1 MTNLDVI
8 IQQIINALS
17 IGSQYALMAIGLGLI
32 FGILNLINFAHGDM
46 LMIGSYATLFAILVG
61 VPFWYASL
69 IGIAVTIISGLL
81 IERIAYRPIRNATQ
95 ISTLLTSFAVSV
107 FLENGAQVVF
117 GPNSRAFPVPPIL
130 DTVIVIGDITVKS
143 LDIVAII
150 VSIIIMVLLTIF
162 ITRTK
167 IGTQMRAVSQDLLAS
182 RLMGIN
188 VNRVIVWAFI
198 IASGLACVVGI
209 FWSARA
215 GKVDPLM
222 GFFPSIKAFIA
233 AVIGGLGS
241 IPGAVLGGFI
251 LGGLE
256 IFLQGFLPSSLSP
269 YRDAF
274 VFLALIIMLLFRPNG
289 ILGTSEKEKI

>member
-1 MTNLDVI
+1 
-8 IQQIINALS
+8 
-17 IGSQYALMAIGLGLI
+17 
-32 FGILNLINFAHGDM
+32 
-46 LMIGSYATLFAILVG
+46 MI
-61 VPFWYASL
+61 
-69 IGIAVTIISGLL
+69 
-81 IERIAYRPIRNATQ
+81 
-95 ISTLLTSFAVSV
+95 
-107 FLENGAQVVF
+107 
-117 GPNSRAFPVPPIL
+117 
-130 DTVIVIGDITVKS
+130 
-143 LDIVAII
+143 
-150 VSIIIMVLLTIF
+150 LLTIF
-162 ITRTK
+162 ITRTET
-167 IGTQMRAVSQDLLAS
+167 GTQMRAVSQDLLAS

-256 IFLQGFLPSSLSP
+256 IFLQGFLPPSLSP

>member
-1 MTNLDVI
+1 MTIVETI
-8 IQQIINALS
+8 IQQLINAVS

-46 LMIGSYATLFAILVG
+46 LMIGSYATLFAILAG
-61 VPFWYASL
+61 IPFWWAAL
-69 IGIAVTIISGLL
+69 IGIVVTVISGVL
-81 IERIAYRPIRNATQ
+81 IERIAYRPLRNATQ

-107 FLENGAQVVF
+107 FLENGAQVAF
-117 GPNSRAFPVPPIL
+117 TPNSRAFQVPLIL
-130 DTVIVIGDITVKS
+130 DRVLIFGDLRIKS
-143 LDIVAII
+143 LDVVAIVVAII
-150 VSIIIMVLLTIF
+150 LMVLLTIF
-162 ITRTK
+162 ITRTQVG
-167 IGTQMRAVSQDLLAS
+167 ISMRAVSQDLLAS

-188 VNRVIVWAFI
+188 VNQVIVWAFV
-198 IASGLACVVGI
+198 IASGLACVVGLL
-209 FWSARA
+209 WSARA

-256 IFLQGFLPSSLSP
+256 ILLQGFLPQSLSP

-274 VFLALIIMLLFRPNG
+274 VFLALITMLLFRRNG
-289 ILGTSEKEKI
+289 ILGTTEKEKI